1 MIVLDTNVVSEFM
14 RPSPDATVLAWLDG
28 IPRGEVWTTSVTVAE
43 IAAGIA
49 GLPEGK
55 QRTRLQSGFITA
67 LRGFDDR
74 ILAFTAVA
82 ALKYGEIIG
91 HRNRLGRPISIAD
104 AQIASIAEHAQ
115 ATLATRNTRDFDG
128 IDVTVINPWDAD
140 AARP

>member
-14 RPSPDATVLAWLDG
+14 RPSPDAAVLAWLDG

-74 ILAFTAVA
+74 ILAFTAFT

-128 IDVTVINPWDAD
+128 IDITVVNPWDAD